1 MLHKAIKHDIDNC
14 DFKFSVTSI
23 LLCDYA
29 LKRFEERFYCHA
41 DSEIID
47 LIMDKL
53 NSYLMKHALTITCC
67 FNDNPK
73 KCIARIKIR
82 INGLLSDLPKFRKHS
97 TSIDNLLILKKNGFM
112 LINDCDR
119 FYNDPDSDHF
129 MVSSE
134 SFDEIEG

>member
-1 MLHKAIKHDIDNC
+1 MLDKAIKHDIDNC

-29 LKRFEERFYCHA
+29 LQRFEERFYCHA

-47 LIMDKL
+47 LIMNKL
-53 NSYLMKHALTITCC
+53 NSYLRKHALTITSC

-73 KCIARIKIR
+73 KCIARIKVR

-97 TSIDNLLILKKNGFM
+97 ASIDNLLILKKSGFM

-119 FYNDPDSDHF
+119 FYND
-129 MVSSE
+129 SE
-134 SFDEIEG
+134 SDRFLAASESIDETEE